1 MCVFFLN
8 YEMQIKKYFYMEK
21 QELSSLNFGDPI
33 MIFFEVFIFCFCFK
47 FKWEDVGNSWIS
59 LSS

>member
-1 MCVFFLN
+1 
-8 YEMQIKKYFYMEK
+8 MEK

-33 MIFFEVFIFCFCFK
+33 MIFLKFFIFCFCFK

>member
-1 MCVFFLN
+1 
-8 YEMQIKKYFYMEK
+8 MEK

-33 MIFFEVFIFCFCFK
+33 MIFFEVFIFCSCFK